1 VSNPSRHGI
10 TFHADGPANVVVL
23 DAAGRV
29 VKTQA
34 VTKGLNF
41 LPLSKA
47 GVYLIREQGSRGR
60 GFEDSRVAKVIIS
73 R

>member
-10 TFHADGPANVVVL
+10 TFHADADVNVVVF

-29 VKTQA
+29 VA
-34 VTKGLNF
+34 RLAATKGLNF

-47 GVYLIREQGSRGR
+47 GVYVVKTD
-60 GFEDSRVAKVIIS
+60 GFSTTQKLVVER
-73 R
+73 